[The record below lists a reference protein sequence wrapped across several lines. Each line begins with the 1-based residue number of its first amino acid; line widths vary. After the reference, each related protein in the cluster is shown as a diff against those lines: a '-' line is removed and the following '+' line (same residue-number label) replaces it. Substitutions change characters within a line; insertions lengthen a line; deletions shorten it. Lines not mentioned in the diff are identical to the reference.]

1 MQGRDEIVRSALEL
15 PERERAE
22 VVRDILKTLDGE
34 VREGVEQA
42 WAQEVAQRIRDLDE
56 GKASTVPASEAF
68 ARARSRLKQRP

>member
-1 MQGRDEIVRSALEL
+1 MQGRDEIVRSALAL

-68 ARARSRLKQRP
+68 ARARSRLKPHP